1 MMLTSSRCMRA
12 GLWMGTVLA
21 LCASAPHLV
30 RSAMAEGYP
39 GFGLN
44 ASRVVLMAGD
54 RASGATVALNN
65 TDHVYLVQSRVY
77 PADGATGWPLKN
89 VKAGEAK
96 GHASFLVTPPLQR
109 VEARGRLP
117 LRILPVPGN
126 PLPAD
131 RESLFFLSVKAIPS
145 DPPAAVSDQA
155 APRFSL
161 ALQQFVK
168 LFYRP
173 AGLAPQA
180 ISDGT
185 VAPKLSVSREG
196 DRVRVTNPT
205 PYYVTFLVLKVA
217 GKPVENSALRAMVP
231 PQGTQTYPLP
241 VGVTR
246 GEVVWQLVDESGLAT
261 KTERRTLN

>member
-1 MMLTSSRCMRA
+1 MLTSSRCMRA
-12 GLWMGTVLA
+12 GLRVMTLLA

-44 ASRVVLMAGD
+44 TSRVVLMAGD
-54 RASGATVALNN
+54 RTSGAPVALNN
-65 TDHVYLVQSRVY
+65 SDHVYLVQSRVY
-77 PADGATGWPLKN
+77 PADGVTGWPLKD
-89 VKAGEAK
+89 VKAGETKTPAP
-96 GHASFLVTPPLQR
+96 FLVTPPLQR
-109 VEARGRLP
+109 VGAQGRLQ
-117 LRILPVPGN
+117 LRILAVPGN
-126 PLPAD
+126 RLPAD

-145 DPPAAVSDQA
+145 DPPAAVMAQA

-173 AGLAPQA
+173 AGLAAQA
-180 ISDGT
+180 IFDGT

-196 DRVRVTNPT
+196 NNLRFTNPT
-205 PYYVTFLVLKVA
+205 PYYITFLALTA
-217 GKPVENSALRAMVP
+217 GGKPVEASAMRTMVP
-231 PQGTQTYPLP
+231 PLGTQTYPLP
-241 VGVTR
+241 AGVVR
-246 GEVVWQLVDESGLAT
+246 GEVTWQLVDEFGLAT